1 MGRRLYATEAELA
14 TALRVADI
22 VEVPPMDSVSRESG
36 GYTYSLAAILVNP
49 KDYTY
54 GADKGGEVNLFDDF
68 DIDFNQQKYLIETRC
83 SGALTT
89 PKSAMIFEIK
99 APAEVSA

>member
-1 MGRRLYATEAELA
+1 MGHRLYNTEAELA
-14 TALRVADI
+14 TALRVSEV
-22 VEVPPMDSVSRESG
+22 VEVPPMDNVSRQADG
-36 GYTYSLAAILVNP
+36 FTYKLAAIIVNP

-89 PKSAMIFEIK
+89 PKSALVVEFKEEST
-99 APAEVSA
+99 ASV